1 MTATDPSLQDN
12 FLTRKVEE
20 RWNDIL
26 RNEVDIQSPQK
37 PSFLKSLRGGGHLK
51 CLLLTLLIIGCIAV
65 IIWCRVAQVSRLVIN
80 FHHFP
85 VSSRQKTSPCDEGY
99 IYIPVA
105 FMVMLYLVYLVECWH
120 SSTRLELTYKV
131 DANDI
136 HQYIERMKEAKAI
149 IWWKAI
155 SYHYIRRTRQVTR
168 YRNGD
173 AYTTSQQYLERV
185 NSRVA
190 ASCYVYTHC
199 GSRDVSNK
207 VIDLEKYPRTKIRF
221 CKDYCF
227 ASVEAAIDYYGQR
240 DRFYRENAPFDE
252 HMEVRE
258 GVDLL
263 GVDFHPLMITIANK
277 EKLPW
282 YISLGIFW
290 IFSLFLLSWP
300 LRVIIDSQTAFVEY
314 KIKKAF
320 GTNSPSNLRQNH
332 LPRIST
338 ADSVEMERLI
348 ANRLNMAPS
357 YSEAVLLDNSYAYSS
372 LESGLHMDTFN
383 QLPSNHRFAR
393 RHSSSRTDERESILP
408 GQRRIPKSFSQ
419 PFKPFQD
426 IRRLSISRRLMLP
439 RISRDTPPCYDEAVL
454 YSYPLVRYVNLR
466 RSATDRDLSVL
477 RPLRSSWSSFFHW
490 RKRNNETEL

>member
-1 MTATDPSLQDN
+1 MTATDPSFQ
-12 FLTRKVEE
+12 
-20 RWNDIL
+20 ND
-26 RNEVDIQSPQK
+26 VDIQSPQK
-37 PSFLKSLRGGGHLK
+37 PSFFKSLKDGGHLK
-51 CLLLTLLIIGCIAV
+51 CLLLTLLIFGCVAV
-65 IIWCRVAQVSRLVIN
+65 IVWCRVAQISRLVVN

-99 IYIPVA
+99 VYIPVA
-105 FMVMLYLVYLVECWH
+105 FMIMLYLVYLVECWH

-131 DANDI
+131 DGNDI
-136 HQYIERMKEAKAI
+136 QQYIERMKESKAI

-155 SYHYIRRTRQVTR
+155 SYHYVRRTRQVTR

-207 VIDLEKYPRTKIRF
+207 LIDLEKNPRTKIRF
-221 CKDYCF
+221 SKDYCF
-227 ASVEAAIDYYGQR
+227 ASIDAAIDYYGQR

-252 HMEVRE
+252 HMEIRE

-263 GVDFHPLMITIANK
+263 GVDFHPLMITVANK
-277 EKLPW
+277 DKLPW

-290 IFSLFLLSWP
+290 LFSLFLLSWP
-300 LRVIIDSQTAFVEY
+300 LRIIIDSQTAFVEY

-320 GTNSPSNLRQNH
+320 GTCSPSSLREEQLH
-332 LPRIST
+332 RIRT
-338 ADSVEMERLI
+338 VDSVEMERLI
-348 ANRLNMAPS
+348 ANRLNLAPS

-372 LESGLHMDTFN
+372 LESGLHLDN
-383 QLPSNHRFAR
+383 QTPSNHRHQR
-393 RHSSSRTDERESILP
+393 RHSSSRAEDTEFILP
-408 GQRRIPKSFSQ
+408 EQRRIPKSISL
-419 PFKPFQD
+419 PFKPFQEM
-426 IRRLSISRRLMLP
+426 RRLSMSRRLIPP
-439 RISRDTPPCYDEAVL
+439 RSSRETPPCYDEAVM

-477 RPLRSSWSSFFHW
+477 RPLRSSWNNLFHW
-490 RKRNNETEL
+490 MKRTNETEL